1 MHKCILARTQ
11 EPDNLMSPAQK
22 HWKVNDLGR
31 QLQRRGTSA
40 DLQQKQG
47 GPPKGEVLLPSMGG
61 SLVWGGETR
70 WKRYARKNSGCFYL
84 TRTMWWATA
93 WQLSGQALHMEAFIC
108 ATDTVLSC
116 WSTQPA
122 WWANCSIK
130 HRGLLHPFSSQ
141 IQLNAFYYRHLKLFT
156 IMLSEMV

>member
-11 EPDNLMSPAQK
+11 ELDSLMSPAQK
-22 HWKVNDLGR
+22 HWKVSDHGC
-31 QLQRRGTSA
+31 QLPTRGTSA
-40 DLQQKQG
+40 DLQQKRG

-84 TRTMWWATA
+84 TSTMWWATA
-93 WQLSGQALHMEAFIC
+93 WQLSGQEAFIC

-116 WSTQPA
+116 WSTQPV

-130 HRGLLHPFSSQ
+130 HRGLWHPFSSQ
-141 IQLNAFYYRHLKLFT
+141 IQLNAFYYRHLKLFI
-156 IMLSEMV
+156 IMLSEMA